1 MNFWVS
7 TDLDGTLLDHHTYSF
22 EAAIPA
28 LNFCLR
34 ESIPVILNTSKT
46 AYEAMALANEIDLDA
61 PLIVEN
67 GSALVNL
74 RPHDI
79 QSTSHCSHE
88 RQDASTTRVFG
99 AKRENILSFLAKVR
113 DEDGFKFEGF
123 NDWSVKEIAQKT
135 GLSLAAAELAAAKE
149 YSEPFVWQDSPERF
163 DRFKKQAQEAG
174 FSVLKG
180 GRFYHLQGKTDKA
193 KPLRWIR
200 QNLEQIFPKLSPMAQ
215 LICLGDNH
223 NDIAML
229 EYGDRPVLI
238 RSPKSDFPSI
248 DTDRRVI
255 YTRGEGPVGWHEAM
269 QSILGFDQ
277 STTKEN

>member
-1 MNFWVS
+1 VNFWVS

-22 EAAIPA
+22 DAAIPA
-28 LNFCLR
+28 LNFCLQ

-46 AYEAMALANEIDLDA
+46 AAEAMALANEINLEA

-74 RPHDI
+74 RPKDS
-79 QSTSHCSHE
+79 QASSHSSQE
-88 RQDASTTRVFG
+88 RQDLSTTKVFG
-99 AKRENILSFLAKVR
+99 TKREEILGFLAKVR
-113 DEDGFKFEGF
+113 DEHGFKFEGF
-123 NDWSVKEIAQKT
+123 NDWSVKEIAQQT
-135 GLSLAAAELAAAKE
+135 GLSLEASELAAAKE

-163 DRFKKQAQEAG
+163 DRFKQQAQEAG

-200 QNLEQIFPKLSPMAQ
+200 QNLEQIFPQLSPTAQ

-229 EYGDRPVLI
+229 EYADRPVLI
-238 RSPKSDFPSI
+238 RSPKADFPII
-248 DTDRRVI
+248 DTDRQVVH
-255 YTRGEGPVGWHEAM
+255 TRGEGPVGWHEAM

-277 STTKEN
+277 SSTKEN